1 MVEAHD
7 IDSKASA
14 GNIGVGDSVQI
25 CCTTWNIVNSTELW
39 TWYAISSFTCMR
51 ERERG
56 GGSRD
61 EERVQEREEAGGMK
75 RGREGVRERGKEE
88 EEREEKI
95 EEKSKRRKKLCLLY

>member
-7 IDSKASA
+7 IDGKASA
-14 GNIGVGDSVQI
+14 GNIGVGDSVHI

-39 TWYAISSFTCMR
+39 MRYAISSFTCMR
-51 ERERG
+51 EREREG

-75 RGREGVRERGKEE
+75 RGREGARERGKEE
-88 EEREEKI
+88 EEREE
-95 EEKSKRRKKLCLLY
+95 